1 MRSKKSKP
9 GSENGISYKVTHEL
23 SDAMLK
29 LERSQSKKWLKD
41 PDKRAEELK
50 NLALEKFP
58 TIWERDS
65 VELALRVDLDIY
77 FGEVLVTDGD
87 RTALMS
93 PEEALNE
100 FFNLDWDSNSNLQG
114 WFEMLTQWVGDF
126 GCLFTR
132 GSGDH
137 IGGWFEDPMWD
148 VLSQIGAYEEN

>member
-1 MRSKKSKP
+1 MSSKKSKP

>member
-1 MRSKKSKP
+1 MSSKKSKP

-148 VLSQIGAYEEN
+148 VLSQIGAYEDN

>member
-137 IGGWFEDPMWD
+137 IGGWF
-148 VLSQIGAYEEN
+148 

>member
-1 MRSKKSKP
+1 MPSKKSKP
-9 GSENGISYKVTHEL
+9 GSDSGISYKVTHEL

-29 LERSQSKKWLKD
+29 LERSQAKLWLKD

>member
-1 MRSKKSKP
+1 MSSKKSKP

-77 FGEVLVTDGD
+77 FGEVLVTDED

-126 GCLFTR
+126 GCLFTS

>member
-1 MRSKKSKP
+1 MPSKKSKL

-29 LERSQSKKWLKD
+29 LERTQSKQWLKD
-41 PDKRAEELK
+41 PQKRAEELK

-58 TIWERDS
+58 TIWQTNS

-77 FGEVLVTDGD
+77 FQEILVTDGQK
-87 RTALMS
+87 TALMS
-93 PEEALNE
+93 PEKALNE
-100 FFNLDWDSNSNLQG
+100 FFNLNWDSNPSMQD
-114 WFEMLTQWVGDF
+114 WFEMVTDWVGDF
-126 GCLFTR
+126 GCLFTK

-148 VLSQIGAYEEN
+148 VLSEIGAYEEN

>member
-1 MRSKKSKP
+1 MSSKKSKP

-29 LERSQSKKWLKD
+29 LERSQSKKWLKN

-77 FGEVLVTDGD
+77 LGEVLVTDGD

>member
-1 MRSKKSKP
+1 MSSKKSKP

-148 VLSQIGAYEEN
+148 VLSIMGAFEEN

>member
-1 MRSKKSKP
+1 MPSKNSKP
-9 GSENGISYKVTHEL
+9 GSDSGISYQVIHEL

-29 LERSQSKKWLKD
+29 LERSQSKQWLKD

-58 TIWERDS
+58 TIWEQDP
-65 VELALRVDLDIY
+65 VGLALRVDLDIY

-87 RTALMS
+87 RTALLS
-93 PEEALNE
+93 PEEALSE
-100 FFNLDWDSNSNLQG
+100 FFNLDWDSDSNLSD

-148 VLSQIGAYEEN
+148 VMSTIGAYEDN

>member
-1 MRSKKSKP
+1 MSSKKSKP

-58 TIWERDS
+58 TIWERGS

-148 VLSQIGAYEEN
+148 VLSIMGAFEEN